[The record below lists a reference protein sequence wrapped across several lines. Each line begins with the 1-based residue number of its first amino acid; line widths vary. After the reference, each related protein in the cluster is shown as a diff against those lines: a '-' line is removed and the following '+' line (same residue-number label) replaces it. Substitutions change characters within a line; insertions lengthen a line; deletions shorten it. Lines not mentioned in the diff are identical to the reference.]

1 MCHYLSYTSAWVT
14 GDKEKMEGWKDWE
27 AVAAYANTHHAN
39 STVIYWESCQR
50 RGQMT
55 FTHSYQWKIS
65 LDRDFFIASLVAP
78 GPSLD
83 SVCMS
88 VCRCASVCCCIKLTL
103 SWASGRRNTLFTC
116 WFHLWVCL
124 ACNTMSSCW
133 DNNGQ
138 YLLFP
143 LYFTTNEWM
152 IDWMKLTWP
161 SASCHIESLDTFA
174 ATTAPQ

>member
-1 MCHYLSYTSAWVT
+1 MKSSHRIVT
-14 GDKEKMEGWKDWE
+14 MECLLQLYCNRWNCPDVSLFIVHICLGYWRKEKMEGWKDWE

-83 SVCMS
+83 SVFMS
-88 VCRCASVCCCIKLTL
+88 VCRCVSVCCCIKLTL
-103 SWASGRRNTLFTC
+103 SWASGRRNTSF
-116 WFHLWVCL
+116 
-124 ACNTMSSCW
+124 
-133 DNNGQ
+133 
-138 YLLFP
+138 YLLVP
-143 LYFTTNEWM
+143 LVG
-152 IDWMKLTWP
+152 L
-161 SASCHIESLDTFA
+161 SCL
-174 ATTAPQ
+174 

>member
-103 SWASGRRNTLFTC
+103 SWASGRRN
-116 WFHLWVCL
+116 
-124 ACNTMSSCW
+124 
-133 DNNGQ
+133 NNGQ